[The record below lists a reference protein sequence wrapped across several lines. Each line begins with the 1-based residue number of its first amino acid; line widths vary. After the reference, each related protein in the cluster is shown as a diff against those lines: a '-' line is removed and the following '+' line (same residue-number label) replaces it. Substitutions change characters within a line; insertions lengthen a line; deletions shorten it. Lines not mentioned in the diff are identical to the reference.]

1 MERMEGDVEKR
12 EVSTGGN
19 GREAEAEKLIPG
31 RRIIGTAEEGYV
43 YKRQAAH
50 WCFHDPYM
58 QAFFP
63 ARLSLLLWSGH
74 LLWSDPLLELLFRH
88 KTQRQCGFF
97 ERCTLL
103 MSFLG
108 DLC

>member
-1 MERMEGDVEKR
+1 MEV
-12 EVSTGGN
+12 V
-19 GREAEAEKLIPG
+19 PG

-43 YKRQAAH
+43 YKRQTAH
-50 WCFHDPYM
+50 GCFNDPYV

-63 ARLSLLLWSGH
+63 ARLFLLLWSSH
-74 LLWSDPLLELLFRH
+74 LLWSDPLLELLLRH

-97 ERCTLL
+97 ERCTIF

>member
-1 MERMEGDVEKR
+1 MASGNCCHCSMCLEAKP
-12 EVSTGGN
+12 GG
-19 GREAEAEKLIPG
+19 GVPG
-31 RRIIGTAEEGYV
+31 RGIIGTAEEGYV

-50 WCFHDPYM
+50 WCFDDPYV

-63 ARLSLLLWSGH
+63 ARLFLLLWSSH
-74 LLWSDPLLELLFRH
+74 LLWSDPLLELLLSH

-97 ERCTLL
+97 ERCTIF

-108 DLC
+108 DLG

>member
-1 MERMEGDVEKR
+1 MLIWTH
-12 EVSTGGN
+12 STAYLKAKP
-19 GREAEAEKLIPG
+19 GRLIPG
-31 RRIIGTAEEGYV
+31 SGIIGTTEEGYV
-43 YKRQAAH
+43 YKRQTAH
-50 WCFHDPYM
+50 GCFNDPYV

-63 ARLSLLLWSGH
+63 ARLFLLLWSSH
-74 LLWSDPLLELLFRH
+74 LLWSDPLLELLLSH

-97 ERCTLL
+97 ERCTIL